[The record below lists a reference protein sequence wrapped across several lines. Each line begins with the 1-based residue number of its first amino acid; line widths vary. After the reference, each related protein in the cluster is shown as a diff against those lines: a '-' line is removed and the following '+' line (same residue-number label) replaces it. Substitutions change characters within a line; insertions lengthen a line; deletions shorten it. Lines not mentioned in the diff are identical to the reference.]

1 MKTNQSKKKEE
12 KSWHLNEFNK
22 DKQLF
27 IEYEEI
33 EQKRKKQMDSG
44 FKDPQALEYGQK
56 INPIFYMQNT

>member
-1 MKTNQSKKKEE
+1 MKTNQSKKKDE

-33 EQKRKKQMDSG
+33 E
-44 FKDPQALEYGQK
+44 
-56 INPIFYMQNT
+56 